1 MYAAP
6 QLVGYPHSYRKLVSS
21 KLTWRTDL
29 VSTSLSSEYSASR
42 SLTWRSVTTLS
53 PRLLR
58 RSGRLP
64 RPPRLT
70 TFCLSAATTSCWRR
84 LRAKSVPS
92 PLSLECRERE
102 NSRAWVPFMC
112 CGPALKCT
120 VVNWQFSLGPGLHS
134 PAGYWESVKVLGTTT
149 STPPTASTDVLK
161 ASKSSPIQ

>member
-21 KLTWRTDL
+21 KLTWRIDL
-29 VSTSLSSEYSASR
+29 VSTSLRREYNASK

-84 LRAKSVPS
+84 LRAKSEPS

-120 VVNWQFSLGPGLHS
+120 VVNLQFSFGPELHS
-134 PAGYWESVKVLGTTT
+134 PAGYRSEERRVGKECRS
-149 STPPTASTDVLK
+149 
-161 ASKSSPIQ
+161 